1 MDLEYGRLNGTL
13 NSATLVDINGRKT
26 VDECMMEAK
35 AVLVLQPIAERDA
48 RVQSQ
53 GGEWWGNLGMG

>member
-35 AVLVLQPIAERDA
+35 AVLVLQPIAEKDA
-48 RVQSQ
+48 SQ
-53 GGEWWGNLGMG
+53 GGEWWGHLGKG